1 MNRALNLL
9 WTGLILAIV
18 SCNQI
23 PDRQGKT
30 AMDIENEPA
39 LKTNAPEPGKPEYLT
54 VETFKQKVWN
64 YDTNP
69 EEWIYNGEIPAIVDF
84 YADWCKPCRMIA
96 PIMEELAAH
105 YEGRLKVYKV
115 DTEAQRELAAVF
127 QIRSIP
133 SILFAPVSGKPA
145 MQPGALSKEEY
156 MRIIEEFVLKTT
168 SHHTNQIKSL
178 KES

>member
-1 MNRALNLL
+1 MNKVLY
-9 WTGLILAIV
+9 LILLGVFLTLV
-18 SCNQI
+18 SCDQT
-23 PDRQGKT
+23 PDKQVKKATGNN
-30 AMDIENEPA
+30 NETQ
-39 LKTNAPEPGKPEYLT
+39 LGTVTHESGKPEYLT

-64 YDTNP
+64 YDVNP
-69 EEWIYNGEIPAIVDF
+69 DEWIYNGEVPSIVDF
-84 YADWCKPCRMIA
+84 YADWCKPCRIIA

-133 SILFAPVSGKPA
+133 TILFAPMNGRPA
-145 MQPGALSKEEY
+145 MQPGAMSKEEY

-168 SHHTNQIKSL
+168 SQHTNQINTN